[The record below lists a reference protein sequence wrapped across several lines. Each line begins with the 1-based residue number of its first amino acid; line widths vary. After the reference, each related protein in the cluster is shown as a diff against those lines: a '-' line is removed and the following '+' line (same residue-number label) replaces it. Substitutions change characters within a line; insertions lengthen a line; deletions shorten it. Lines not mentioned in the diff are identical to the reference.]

1 MTDQYAVADSDWS
14 DRWPQ
19 RIAAL
24 ARIVGHLA
32 PAGSLDP
39 DAWLQTLTLARLI
52 EDLSSESGV
61 AAALRSDIRDYLEQL
76 PGSAEG
82 DTPRLRLYHEVTCL
96 LLAGGVEPL
105 TAAEIEE
112 LGLTPWDE
120 VEEG

>member
-1 MTDQYAVADSDWS
+1 MTDPYGVTDSDRN

-52 EDLSSESGV
+52 EALSSESGV
-61 AAALRSDIRDYLEQL
+61 AVALCTAIRDYLEQL

-82 DTPRLRLYHEVTCL
+82 NTPRLRLYHEVTCL

-105 TAAEIEE
+105 TATEIEE
-112 LGLTPWDE
+112 LGLSPWDE
-120 VEEG
+120 TEEE

>member
-1 MTDQYAVADSDWS
+1 MTDPYGVTDSDRN

-52 EDLSSESGV
+52 EALSSESGV

-76 PGSAEG
+76 PGYAEG
-82 DTPRLRLYHEVTCL
+82 DGRRMRLHHDVTGL

-105 TAAEIEE
+105 TATEIEE
-112 LGLTPWDE
+112 LGLSPWDE
-120 VEEG
+120 SEEA

>member
-1 MTDQYAVADSDWS
+1 VTDSDRD

-39 DAWLQTLTLARLI
+39 DAWLQTLTLAQLI
-52 EDLSSESGV
+52 EALSSESGV

-76 PGSAEG
+76 PGSAESN
-82 DTPRLRLYHEVTCL
+82 TPRLRLYHEVTCL

-105 TAAEIEE
+105 TATEIEE
-112 LGLTPWDE
+112 LGLSPWDE
-120 VEEG
+120 IEEE

>member
-1 MTDQYAVADSDWS
+1 MTDPYDVAGSDRN

-24 ARIVGHLA
+24 ARIVDQLA

-52 EDLSSESGV
+52 EALSSESGV
-61 AAALRSDIRDYLEQL
+61 AAAFRSDIRDYLEQL

-82 DTPRLRLYHEVTCL
+82 NMPRLRLYHEVTGL

-105 TAAEIEE
+105 TATEIEE
-112 LGLTPWDE
+112 LGLSPWDE
-120 VEEG
+120 SEEE

>member
-1 MTDQYAVADSDWS
+1 MTDPYDVTDSDRN

-24 ARIVGHLA
+24 ARIVRHLA

-52 EDLSSESGV
+52 EALSSESSV
-61 AAALRSDIRDYLEQL
+61 AAALRGDIRDYLQQL

-82 DTPRLRLYHEVTCL
+82 NTPRLRLYHEVTGL

-105 TAAEIEE
+105 TATEIEE
-112 LGLTPWDE
+112 LGLSPWDE
-120 VEEG
+120 SEEE

>member
-1 MTDQYAVADSDWS
+1 MTDPYDVTDSDRD

-52 EDLSSESGV
+52 EALSSESGV
-61 AAALRSDIRDYLEQL
+61 TAALRSDIRDYLEQL

-82 DTPRLRLYHEVTCL
+82 NTPRLRLYHDVTCL
-96 LLAGGVEPL
+96 LLAGSVEPL
-105 TAAEIEE
+105 IATEIEE
-112 LGLTPWDE
+112 LGLSPWDE
-120 VEEG
+120 SEEA

>member
-1 MTDQYAVADSDWS
+1 MTDPYDVTDSDRN

-24 ARIVGHLA
+24 ARIVDHLA
-32 PAGSLDP
+32 PERSLDP

-61 AAALRSDIRDYLEQL
+61 AAALRSDIRDDLEQL

-82 DTPRLRLYHEVTCL
+82 NTPRLRLYHEVTCL

-105 TAAEIEE
+105 TATEIEE
-112 LGLTPWDE
+112 LGLSPLDE
-120 VEEG
+120 SEEA

>member
-1 MTDQYAVADSDWS
+1 MTDPYAVADSDRS

-19 RIAAL
+19 RIAML
-24 ARIVGHLA
+24 ARIVRHLD

-39 DAWLQTLTLARLI
+39 DAWLQTLTPARLI
-52 EDLSSESGV
+52 EGLSSESGV
-61 AAALRSDIRDYLEQL
+61 AVALRGDIRDYLEQL
-76 PGSAEG
+76 PGYAEG
-82 DTPRLRLYHEVTCL
+82 DARRLRLYHEVTCL

-120 VEEG
+120 TEEA

>member
-1 MTDQYAVADSDWS
+1 MTDPYDGTDPGRN

-24 ARIVGHLA
+24 ARIVGQLA

-52 EDLSSESGV
+52 EELSSESGV
-61 AAALRSDIRDYLEQL
+61 AAALRSDIRDDLEQL

-82 DTPRLRLYHEVTCL
+82 NTPRLRLYHEVTCL

-105 TAAEIEE
+105 TATEIEE
-112 LGLTPWDE
+112 LGLSPWDE
-120 VEEG
+120 IEEA

>member
-1 MTDQYAVADSDWS
+1 MTDPYDVAGSDRN

-32 PAGSLDP
+32 PERSLDP
-39 DAWLQTLTLARLI
+39 DAWLQTLKLARLI
-52 EDLSSESGV
+52 EELSSESSM

-76 PGSAEG
+76 PGSAESN
-82 DTPRLRLYHEVTCL
+82 TPRLRLYHEVTCL

-105 TAAEIEE
+105 TATEIEE
-112 LGLTPWDE
+112 LGLSPWDE
-120 VEEG
+120 SEEE

>member
-1 MTDQYAVADSDWS
+1 MTDPYDVTDSDRN

-24 ARIVGHLA
+24 ARIVGHLT

-52 EDLSSESGV
+52 EALSSESGV
-61 AAALRSDIRDYLEQL
+61 TAALRSDIRDYLEQL

-82 DTPRLRLYHEVTCL
+82 NTPRLRLYHDVTCL
-96 LLAGGVEPL
+96 LLAGSVEPL
-105 TAAEIEE
+105 IATEIEE
-112 LGLTPWDE
+112 LGLSPWDE
-120 VEEG
+120 SEEA

>member
-1 MTDQYAVADSDWS
+1 MTDPYDVMGSDRN

-24 ARIVGHLA
+24 ARIVGHLT
-32 PAGSLDP
+32 PSGSFDP

-52 EDLSSESGV
+52 EQLSNQSG
-61 AAALRSDIRDYLEQL
+61 AAVALRTAIRDYLEQL
-76 PGSAEG
+76 PGHAEG
-82 DTPRLRLYHEVTCL
+82 DGRRMRLYHEVTCL

-112 LGLTPWDE
+112 LGLSPWDE
-120 VEEG
+120 IEEA

>member
-19 RIAAL
+19 RIAML
-24 ARIVGHLA
+24 ARVVRGLD

-39 DAWLQTLTLARLI
+39 DAWLQTLTLARLL
-52 EDLSSESGV
+52 ERLSNESG
-61 AAALRSDIRDYLEQL
+61 AAVALRTAIRDYLEQL
-76 PGSAEG
+76 PGHAEG
-82 DTPRLRLYHEVTCL
+82 DGRRMRLHHEVTRL

>member
-1 MTDQYAVADSDWS
+1 MTDPYDVTDSDRD

-24 ARIVGHLA
+24 ARIVGHLT

-52 EDLSSESGV
+52 EALSSESSM

-76 PGSAEG
+76 PGYAEG
-82 DTPRLRLYHEVTCL
+82 NTPRLRLHHEVTRL

-112 LGLTPWDE
+112 LGLAPWDE
-120 VEEG
+120 IEEA

>member
-1 MTDQYAVADSDWS
+1 MTDPYDVMGSDRN

-24 ARIVGHLA
+24 ARIVDHLA
-32 PAGSLDP
+32 PSGPLDP

-52 EDLSSESGV
+52 EELSSESGV
-61 AAALRSDIRDYLEQL
+61 AAALRGDIRDDLQQL

-82 DTPRLRLYHEVTCL
+82 DARRLRLYHEVTCL

-105 TAAEIEE
+105 TATEIEE
-112 LGLTPWDE
+112 LGLSPWDE
-120 VEEG
+120 SEEA

>member
-1 MTDQYAVADSDWS
+1 MTDPYDVTDSDRN

-52 EDLSSESGV
+52 EAVSSESGV
-61 AAALRSDIRDYLEQL
+61 AAALRGDIHDYLEQL
-76 PGSAEG
+76 PGYSEG
-82 DTPRLRLYHEVTCL
+82 NTLRLRLHHEVTGL

-105 TAAEIEE
+105 TATEIEE
-112 LGLTPWDE
+112 LGLSPWDE
-120 VEEG
+120 IEEA

>member
-1 MTDQYAVADSDWS
+1 MTDPNDVTDSDRN

-24 ARIVGHLA
+24 ARIVDQLA

-52 EDLSSESGV
+52 EALSSESGV
-61 AAALRSDIRDYLEQL
+61 AAALRGDIRDDLEQL

-82 DTPRLRLYHEVTCL
+82 NTPRLRLYHEVTCL

-105 TAAEIEE
+105 TATEIEE
-112 LGLTPWDE
+112 LGLSPWDE
-120 VEEG
+120 IEEE